1 MLSRAERA
9 AAMAVLGLSA
19 AVGAAG
25 WRLAKRQARYRA
37 RQAAAFFGNDIEED
51 VPKWPDDAVWEKD
64 AADDAA
70 VGNDDC
76 KEENETDMKAAD
88 EGSFGVPAYE

>member
-1 MLSRAERA
+1 MLSRAEKA

-51 VPKWPDDAVWEKD
+51 VPVWPDDAVWD
-64 AADDAA
+64 
-70 VGNDDC
+70 NDERE
-76 KEENETDMKAAD
+76 EENKADMKAD
-88 EGSFGVPAYE
+88 NGSFEVPAYE